1 MTRKEQLKADLLQ
14 NFSDFQK
21 IDPNVAP
28 GGSDAANSIVA
39 SGLAESIDR
48 AIDEGVEFSFQ
59 GIFTVNE
66 INSFQEKQPGYLY
79 TCSDNGVLIAKT
91 ELPVV
96 KNTVVLWNGEAFETF
111 LVIPDSTGLL
121 RITIDKSLSTRS
133 RNPVENKVITSA
145 INAMN
150 ADIAEHLRQEAEA
163 RAGADADIAER
174 LRQESEARAG
184 ADDEI
189 IEDLSDETSARRLND
204 ELLQDQIEQLAQ
216 HRTDWDEDDP
226 TSLSYL
232 MNHPIAI
239 SDTEI
244 EAIFA

>member
-1 MTRKEQLKADLLQ
+1 MTRKEQLKADLLK

-39 SGLAESIDR
+39 EGLADSIDR

-111 LVIPDSTGLL
+111 LVIPDSTGSLK
-121 RITIDKSLSTRS
+121 ITIDKSLSTFS
-133 RNPVENKVITSA
+133 RNPVENRVVTAA
-145 INAMN
+145 INA
-150 ADIAEHLRQEAEA
+150 L
-163 RAGADADIAER
+163 
-174 LRQESEARAG
+174 
-184 ADDEI
+184 
-189 IEDLSDETSARRLND
+189 
-204 ELLQDQIEQLAQ
+204 QLAIASIES
-216 HRTDWDEDDP
+216 TYETKAAAKAKAETYGLDM
-226 TSLSYL
+226 SYVNTNTL
-232 MNHPIAI
+232 KFYRPVLG
-239 SDTEI
+239 
-244 EAIFA
+244 

>member
-39 SGLAESIDR
+39 EGLADSIDR

-111 LVIPDSTGLL
+111 LVIPDSTGSS
-121 RITIDKSLSTRS
+121 RITIDKSLSTFS
-133 RNPVENKVITSA
+133 RNPVENRVVTAA
-145 INAMN
+145 INALQLAIASIESTYETK
-150 ADIAEHLRQEAEA
+150 ADAKAKAEA
-163 RAGADADIAER
+163 YGLEMAYANTNTLKFYRPVLG
-174 LRQESEARAG
+174 
-184 ADDEI
+184 
-189 IEDLSDETSARRLND
+189 
-204 ELLQDQIEQLAQ
+204 
-216 HRTDWDEDDP
+216 
-226 TSLSYL
+226 
-232 MNHPIAI
+232 
-239 SDTEI
+239 
-244 EAIFA
+244 